1 MVSFGSASVGTI
13 AKQLPHMHWWVGKMS
28 SRGIKLILTIMLY
41 GEAALVVTCR
51 DLLSGLG

>member
-1 MVSFGSASVGTI
+1 MVSFGSATI
-13 AKQLPHMHWWVGKMS
+13 GATAEQLPPMHWWVGKMRS
-28 SRGIKLILTIMLY
+28 GGNALIVTLMLY